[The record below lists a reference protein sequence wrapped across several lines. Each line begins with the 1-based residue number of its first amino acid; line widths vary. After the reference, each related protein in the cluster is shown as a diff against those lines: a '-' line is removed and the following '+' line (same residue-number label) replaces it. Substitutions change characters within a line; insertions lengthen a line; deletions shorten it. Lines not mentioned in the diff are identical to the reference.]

1 MSKTY
6 KKTRIPIFSDSLTRI
21 IKWKPAEKQKFAFGN
36 KFYEIDKPN
45 KGTIMTKRPKPSN
58 NILNDHNSQIE
69 RFVVI
74 QIKYRTKGNNKG
86 TAYGLLLNKILYIDG
101 INIKY
106 RIDESIFLDIT
117 NHGNWF
123 SLFQKNF
130 DCIFEKE
137 LPFNQI
143 PYNSPEG
150 KQEIEISQYKNNL
163 SLKKNIAGLSS
174 EEIAFNGIS
183 GVAQS
188 HNLNL
193 WASKI

>member
-1 MSKTY
+1 MSRTFKTQQ
-6 KKTRIPIFSDSLTRI
+6 TFGDSITRI
-21 IKWKPAEKQKFAFGN
+21 IKWKAAEKQKFVFGETI
-36 KFYEIDKPN
+36 YEIDRPN
-45 KGTIMTKRPKPSN
+45 IGSIMTKIPKLPD
-58 NILNDHNSQIE
+58 NISDDFVYPQIE

-123 SLFQKNF
+123 SFFQKNF

-137 LPFNQI
+137 LPGL
-143 PYNSPEG
+143 SPN
-150 KQEIEISQYKNNL
+150 IEKSQRKNNL
-163 SLKKNIAGLSS
+163 SLEKIVSS
-174 EEIAFNGIS
+174 
-183 GVAQS
+183 
-188 HNLNL
+188 
-193 WASKI
+193 KR